1 MQTKI
6 LPNTNMGLVGMVM
19 CTVHTTQQN
28 TWIGSIHK
36 IMFFHWLRQCRQYL
50 SLHNFSQPDFHHMCP
65 SHIYIYVIHLT
76 FLWKYLQAYNIEGTV
91 QQEKDQKFQRASR
104 ALGIV

>member
-1 MQTKI
+1 
-6 LPNTNMGLVGMVM
+6 M

-28 TWIGSIHK
+28 TWIGSIPK
-36 IMFFHWLRQCRQYL
+36 IMFFHWLRQCHQYL
-50 SLHNFSQPDFHHMCP
+50 SPYIISPNQIFTTCAPHT
-65 SHIYIYVIHLT
+65 YIYVTHLT

-91 QQEKDQKFQRASR
+91 QQEKEQKFQRANR